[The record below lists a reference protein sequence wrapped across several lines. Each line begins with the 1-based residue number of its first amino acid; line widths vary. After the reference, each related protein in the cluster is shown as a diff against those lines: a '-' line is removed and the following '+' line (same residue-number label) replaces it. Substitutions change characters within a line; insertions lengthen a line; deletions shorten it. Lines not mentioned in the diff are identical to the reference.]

1 MTTRANDEAGD
12 PHRGLHDLVARH
24 LDGDLSAAEQRLLA
38 ERLAGS
44 PAARRALARFLRLE
58 GATIRL
64 AAAGLLG
71 GSSAADSTPP
81 ADGSREP
88 APEAF
93 VDEPRAAC
101 RPRAA
106 PSVVGTVAE
115 PVAAPARQPR
125 PATPALAWGLVAAIA
140 CVAAVALLPR
150 PGFPPRSDVARG
162 VSARNTVP
170 RGEIGVVADRWIEVR
185 RTREPVEV
193 AMTGP
198 TFGDDTIG
206 DAAAPP
212 TDPPSDVAS
221 DTATEGGPPP
231 AWLVAALAD
240 ELAEPANPD
249 AS

>member
-1 MTTRANDEAGD
+1 MTSHANDEAGN

-71 GSSAADSTPP
+71 GSPAADAMPP

-88 APEAF
+88 APKAF

-106 PSVVGTVAE
+106 PSVADSI
-115 PVAAPARQPR
+115 AAPACRIR

-162 VSARNTVP
+162 ASARDAVP
-170 RGEIGVVADRWIEVR
+170 RGEIGIVADRWIEVR
-185 RTREPVEV
+185 RAREPAEV

-206 DAAAPP
+206 DAAATPTDP
-212 TDPPSDVAS
+212 TTDPPSD
-221 DTATEGGPPP
+221 TATEAGPPP

-240 ELAEPANPD
+240 EPAEPANPD